1 MSLFSPAQSTRKPGA
16 HAAYPSAHPSAY
28 PSVCLGWPRAE
39 AHAYACEP
47 NDRDFVALQ
56 AGLRPS
62 GGLARGDDLA
72 LCLGHGQSGGHARL
86 ARMMVA
92 GQVFSFAWLD
102 TCWLPMF
109 QFDPADL
116 GPRPEPL
123 AVLREL
129 VEVLDGWS
137 LAVWFVQPN
146 QCLDSR
152 SPLALLHSDLPAVLQ
167 AARLQRYVVK
177 G

>member
-1 MSLFSPAQSTRKPGA
+1 MSLLNPALSSHAAAAPTPYPLAGIGLPGA
-16 HAAYPSAHPSAY
+16 KVHVYGS
-28 PSVCLGWPRAE
+28 C
-39 AHAYACEP
+39 P

-56 AGLRPS
+56 TCLRPT

-72 LCLGHGQSGGHARL
+72 LRLGEGEPGGHARL
-86 ARMMVA
+86 ARLIVS
-92 GQVFSFAWLD
+92 GQLFSFAWLGNY
-102 TCWLPMF
+102 WLPMF
-109 QFDPADL
+109 QFHAAGL
-116 GPRPEPL
+116 GLRDEPR

-137 LAVWFVQPN
+137 LALWFVQPCT
-146 QCLDSR
+146 CLAGR
-152 SPLALLHSDLPAVLQ
+152 CPLALLFSDLPAVLQ

>member
-1 MSLFSPAQSTRKPGA
+1 MHHVNPAHSAPGRSLPLGFNLSGACLQSDEPHAFSG
-16 HAAYPSAHPSAY
+16 H
-28 PSVCLGWPRAE
+28 
-39 AHAYACEP
+39 P
-47 NDRDFVALQ
+47 NDPDFVALQ
-56 AGLRPS
+56 ACLRAT

-72 LCLGHGQSGGHARL
+72 LCLGQGQPGGHARL
-86 ARMMVA
+86 ARLMVS

-102 TCWLPMF
+102 TYWVPMF
-109 QFDPADL
+109 QFDPAGLRLRDDS
-116 GPRPEPL
+116 R

-137 LAVWFVQPN
+137 LAVWFVQPSH
-146 QCLDSR
+146 CLAGR
-152 SPLALLHSDLPAVLQ
+152 SPLSLLRSDLPAVLQ

>member
-1 MSLFSPAQSTRKPGA
+1 MSLFNPAFSTPSRSTP
-16 HAAYPSAHPSAY
+16 AAYPFAG
-28 PSVCLGWPRAE
+28 LGLPRAE
-39 AHAYACEP
+39 AHAYGGCP
-47 NDRDFVALQ
+47 NDQDFVALQ
-56 AGLRPS
+56 ACLRAT

-72 LCLGHGQSGGHARL
+72 LCLGQGQSGGHARM
-86 ARMMVA
+86 ARLMVA

-102 TCWLPMF
+102 TYWLPMF
-109 QFDPADL
+109 QFDPVGL
-116 GPRPEPL
+116 GLRAESR

-146 QCLDSR
+146 TCLAGR
-152 SPLALLHSDLPAVLQ
+152 SPLALLRSDLPAVLQ